1 MEFEYWWLLAL
12 PLFFGL
18 GWLAARIDIR
28 HLVSESRALPRSYFE
43 GLNFLLNEQPDK
55 AIESF
60 IEVVKVDP
68 ETVELHFALGSL
80 FRRRGEYDRAIRMH
94 QNLLERADLAAEQK
108 LAALYELAQDYLKA
122 GILDR
127 AEELFG
133 RLELGPH
140 AREARRYLLE
150 IFQQEK
156 DWARAIDMARRLEA
170 DSGESRAREIS
181 QFLCE
186 LAATEATHS
195 RPDAARRHLEA
206 ALEANR
212 KSVRASVQLG
222 DLEYAAGNRERAIEH
237 WKRIESQ
244 NPAYLALAAQ
254 RLFDAQREAGRLEE
268 GLTLLAGYL
277 ERYPSLDLLDIV
289 FQYTLEAQGAEAAYK
304 LVRDEL
310 RRNPTLLGLDRLLEA
325 QIVADAHPERRRDLE
340 LVRNLVHSH
349 TRRLARYRCENC
361 GFKARQF
368 HWHCP
373 ACGGWESYPPRR
385 TEEFD
390 LAP

>member
-1 MEFEYWWLLAL
+1 MEFQYWWLLGF
-12 PLFFGL
+12 PLFFAL
-18 GWLAARIDIR
+18 GWLAARIDIK
-28 HLVSESRALPRSYFE
+28 HLVTESRALPRSYFK

-55 AIESF
+55 AIEAF

-94 QNLLERADLAAEQK
+94 QNLLERADLREEQRVT
-108 LAALYELAQDYLKA
+108 AQFELGEDYLKA

-127 AEELFG
+127 AEEAFR
-133 RLELGPH
+133 RLSEGPH
-140 AREARRYLLE
+140 GAAARRHLLE
-150 IFQQEK
+150 IYQQEK
-156 DWARAIDMARRLEA
+156 NWRKATETARRIETE
-170 DSGESRAREIS
+170 SGESLAKEIS

-195 RPDAARRHLEA
+195 RPEAAREHLEA

-212 KSVRASVQLG
+212 KSVRASLQLG
-222 DLEYAAGNRERAIEH
+222 DLERAAGNLEAAIRH
-237 WKRIESQ
+237 WTRIESQ
-244 NPAYLALAAQ
+244 DPAFLALVAQ
-254 RLFDAQREAGRLEE
+254 RLLDAHRDAGRLEE
-268 GLTLLAGYL
+268 GLRLLAGYL
-277 ERYPSLDLLDIV
+277 ERYPSLDLLDAV
-289 FQYTLEAQGAEAAYK
+289 FQYALEAQGAEAAYK

-325 QIVADAHPERRRDLE
+325 EIVGAANADRRRDLE
-340 LVRNLVHSH
+340 LVRSLVHSH
-349 TRRLARYRCENC
+349 TLRLARYRCVNC

-368 HWHCP
+368 HWQCP
-373 ACGGWESYPPRR
+373 ACGGWGTYPPRR
-385 TEEFD
+385 SEEFE